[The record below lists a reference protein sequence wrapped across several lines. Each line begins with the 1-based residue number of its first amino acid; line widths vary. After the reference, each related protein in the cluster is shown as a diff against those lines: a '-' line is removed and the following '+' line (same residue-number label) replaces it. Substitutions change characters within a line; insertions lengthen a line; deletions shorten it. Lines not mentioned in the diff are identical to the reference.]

1 MATSRSI
8 KTYLK
13 RQFSWVKNSVLIL
26 YWWRTFSKLGVWND
40 MKASHRHQLDSTK
53 YESVV
58 KDSTDDSTE
67 IFAPSLLIYV
77 LLILYCLMFIAVF
90 IFLLHDV
97 VTLLPNTICRTCF
110 MTVEV
115 LSVKNHNFLRP
126 IHTVRQRLWM
136 WSMQVNRL
144 HWGSHGATAT
154 KTSSHNGLHGDQWRV
169 FTRETVLLQ
178 AFSHRL
184 NRPLDTLQRLFSYNW
199 TLCKI

>member
-1 MATSRSI
+1 MKSSR
-8 KTYLK
+8 
-13 RQFSWVKNSVLIL
+13 
-26 YWWRTFSKLGVWND
+26 
-40 MKASHRHQLDSTK
+40 RHQLDSTK

-115 LSVKNHNFLRP
+115 LSVKNHNFLRA
-126 IHTVRQRLWM
+126 IHTVRQWM
-136 WSMQVNRL
+136 WLRSMQARNRL
-144 HWGSHGATAT
+144 HCSLWWCSHSATAT
-154 KTSSHNGLHGDQWRV
+154 MTSSHNGLHGYQWEYSHEKLFCRSHC
-169 FTRETVLLQ
+169 RTVWIGL
-178 AFSHRL
+178 
-184 NRPLDTLQRLFSYNW
+184 
-199 TLCKI
+199 